1 MSGLI
6 LHETALSQWQALV
19 VEAESQAAIQLPH
32 DLEAYLVLLLSRF
45 CQADQLGDT
54 VIALSFLEAQQAS
67 GHLRLSLLHDVGD
80 KCLLFAGLYPQL
92 ATRRRVNMQYFIQVG
107 QTAYRLLGELK
118 KTSMGLLFADLSQ
131 GFVSLMDV
139 LLYCRASSDF
149 NLSPIEAWELWSETQ
164 SQYAKAR
171 VINWT
176 DQSKG

>member
-19 VEAESQAAIQLPH
+19 VEAESQAAIHLPH
-32 DLEAYLVLLLSRF
+32 ELEAYLVLLLSRF

-92 ATRRRVNMQYFIQVG
+92 AARRRVNLQYFIQLG
-107 QTAYRLLGELK
+107 QGAYRILGEPK
-118 KTSMGLLFADLSQ
+118 KTSMGLLFAELSKA
-131 GFVSLMDV
+131 FIPLMDV
-139 LLYCRASSDF
+139 LLYCRAF
-149 NLSPIEAWELWSETQ
+149 NQLNLTPIEAWDLWSETQ
-164 SQYAKAR
+164 SQYAKAL
-171 VINWT
+171 VMNWT
-176 DQSKG
+176 ERSKG